1 MDSDLWLGFLS
12 IGSRLFDTCRSI
24 VGRFAAS
31 TVSER
36 RKTMCRVLFL
46 TVALLLARGLEAQD
60 LGASN
65 VPWP

>member
-1 MDSDLWLGFLS
+1 
-12 IGSRLFDTCRSI
+12 
-24 VGRFAAS
+24 
-31 TVSER
+31 
-36 RKTMCRVLFL
+36 MCRVLFL